1 MKTGNF
7 AMENED
13 RRNFKGCAKKKRNT
27 IQENKLY
34 FHPLLLCMI
43 CLLFY
48 LLLPTLVSCCTP
60 NPQIIEF
67 VPRKSKRAD
76 VTSTF

>member
-27 IQENKLY
+27 IQEN
-34 FHPLLLCMI
+34 
-43 CLLFY
+43 
-48 LLLPTLVSCCTP
+48 
-60 NPQIIEF
+60 
-67 VPRKSKRAD
+67 
-76 VTSTF
+76 